1 MFGDLDWPLNASC
14 GLSATA
20 EFLVFTVQYWINLQL
35 LCWTFSSTCVCCID
49 QTFGRKHSLVAY
61 RHQNNLSIQS
71 IWHSVTGSG
80 HRVKK
85 RPGRVGL
92 GHGSKVQAQFHLLSW
107 KYVAELYIRWIC
119 IAEMAPHLPMQQ
131 SKIKKGNCGLH
142 LRDDFQKCAYLCMAK
157 RGLCFSSSHCLCHC
171 LHCFHRLKLHYADTH
186 TNKRIF
192 ICSFSYFWAAYTC
205 LWFFRF
211 CKTTDF
217 ATLSHS
223 NLHTFV
229 TLCWKLHACNHKC
242 TIVHFLT
249 ANKMN

>member
-107 KYVAELYIRWIC
+107 KYVAELYIPWIC

-131 SKIKKGNCGLH
+131 SKIKKEIVASTYVMISRNVHIYAWL
-142 LRDDFQKCAYLCMAK
+142 KEAYVSAEVIDCV
-157 RGLCFSSSHCLCHC
+157 CTVS
-171 LHCFHRLKLHYADTH
+171 
-186 TNKRIF
+186 
-192 ICSFSYFWAAYTC
+192 
-205 LWFFRF
+205 
-211 CKTTDF
+211 
-217 ATLSHS
+217 AT
-223 NLHTFV
+223 
-229 TLCWKLHACNHKC
+229 
-242 TIVHFLT
+242 
-249 ANKMN
+249 